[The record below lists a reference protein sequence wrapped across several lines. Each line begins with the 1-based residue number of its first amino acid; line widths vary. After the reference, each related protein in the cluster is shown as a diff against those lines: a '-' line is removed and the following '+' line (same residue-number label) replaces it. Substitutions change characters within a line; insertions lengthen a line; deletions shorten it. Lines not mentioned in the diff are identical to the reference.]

1 MDYFLILYFLI
12 GVLEDFLITLN
23 FRYVAKELAF
33 PAAFF
38 SFLSTIV
45 SMAIVYHILTLLDAR
60 RGALA
65 ITIYALGIAAGT
77 FLAMK
82 FNPDFKVIFKTK
94 RRTKKVV
101 TGATNNESKSG
112 NILQEKKGEFYAS

>member
-1 MDYFLILYFLI
+1 MDYFFILYFLI

-23 FRYVAKELAF
+23 WRYVAKEQAL

-82 FNPDFKVIFKTK
+82 FNPNFKLIFQTK
-94 RRTKKVV
+94 RRTKKAI
-101 TGATNNESKSG
+101 TPTSSTELKAANLLT
-112 NILQEKKGEFYAS
+112 EKKGEFYAS

>member
-1 MDYFLILYFLI
+1 
-12 GVLEDFLITLN
+12 
-23 FRYVAKELAF
+23 AF

-45 SMAIVYHILTLLDAR
+45 SMAIVYHILTLLDTR
-60 RGALA
+60 RGVFA

-94 RRTKKVV
+94 RRTKKVI

>member
-1 MDYFLILYFLI
+1 MDYFFVLYFLI

-23 FRYVAKELAF
+23 FRYVAKERAF

-45 SMAIVYHILTLLDAR
+45 SMAIVYHILTLFDAR

-94 RRTKKVV
+94 RRTKKVI